1 MIEDDQDFHL
11 QTNKA
16 SLNPFECS
24 EMMGTIKGRSSVSS
38 LDWPS
43 QTKTYLINL
52 GARNLVFYIKIM
64 NSVAL
69 FLGDTLEKSLRLQG
83 HYFPYLRLFWHRR

>member
-1 MIEDDQDFHL
+1 MDSKIPYSHIPPGNIL
-11 QTNKA
+11 GGLWTRNMVINIPP
-16 SLNPFECS
+16 SGGL
-24 EMMGTIKGRSSVSS
+24 
-38 LDWPS
+38 LDWPTL
-43 QTKTYLINL
+43 TKTYLINL